1 MIMDNDLLPF
11 ELFDHLSDG
20 ISLYDIN
27 GQIIYANREFKRL
40 TTTTT
45 IDETHEPPWQELK
58 DLIREF
64 QHSKNRFVSKSLF
77 IPPVGKNLTV
87 CLCALN
93 DERRKRSNTLIL
105 IRQDTEIQD
114 PSYALAEHMFNAYTS
129 KNRLHSIPLAPAL
142 QALKGKDSQFLLAL
156 LRAQKAAASE
166 FPIMIRGDSGTGKE
180 ILARAIHSLSPCSQG
195 PFVDINCS
203 AIPDTLIESELFGYE
218 KGAFTNARTEGKPG
232 LFEEAHRGSIFLDE
246 IGDIS
251 LSAQAKILR
260 VLEEKSF
267 RRVGG
272 TQTIRVEVRI
282 ISATN
287 RDLEKM
293 ITDRLFRQD
302 LYYRLNSISVS
313 LPPLRDRGRDIRLL
327 ANYFLQQ
334 AIKGHPE
341 DFSFSEETLQA
352 LERYPWPGNVRELRG
367 VVEYAMVMSD
377 DTKITPQSLPPFVLL
392 RQQSPSERQ
401 ILFHKLSATKTDLP
415 PLPAILKEV
424 ERNVMRVAIKNAKN
438 KNEAIKS
445 LGISRRAFYYKIK
458 EYDLEKDFE

>member
-11 ELFDHLSDG
+11 ELFEHLSDG
-20 ISLYDIN
+20 IALYDNN
-27 GQIIYANREFKRL
+27 GQIIYANTEFKRL
-40 TTTTT
+40 TTT
-45 IDETHEPPWQELK
+45 IDEAHQPPWQELK
-58 DLIREF
+58 DFIRKF
-64 QHSKNRFVSKSLF
+64 QDSTNHFASELLSISST
-77 IPPVGKNLTV
+77 GKNLTV
-87 CLCALN
+87 CLCALK
-93 DERRKRSNTLIL
+93 EGKRKRTNTLVL
-105 IRQDTEIQD
+105 IRQDKEIQN
-114 PSYALAEHMFNAYTS
+114 PSYDLAEHMFNAYAGKS
-129 KNRLHSIPLAPAL
+129 RLLSIPLAPAL
-142 QALKGKDSQFLLAL
+142 QALKGEDSQFRLAL

-180 ILARAIHSLSPCSQG
+180 ILARAIHSLSQCSQG
-195 PFVDINCS
+195 PFVDINCG

-218 KGAFTNARTEGKPG
+218 KGAFTNARKEGKPG
-232 LFEEAHRGSIFLDE
+232 LFEEAHQGSIFLDE

-272 TQTIRVEVRI
+272 TQTIRVDVRI

-293 ITDRLFRQD
+293 ITDRLFRED
-302 LYYRLNSISVS
+302 LYYRLNTISVS
-313 LPPLRDRGRDIRLL
+313 LPPLRDRGSDIRLL
-327 ANYFLQQ
+327 ANHFLQQ
-334 AIKGHPE
+334 ALKGHPE

-352 LERYPWPGNVRELRG
+352 FERYPWPGNVRELRG

-377 DTKITPQSLPPFVLL
+377 DIKITPQSLPPFVLL
-392 RQQSPSERQ
+392 HQPSPSERQ
-401 ILFHKLSATKTDLP
+401 ILFHELSATETDLP
-415 PLPAILKEV
+415 LLPTVLKEV

>member
-1 MIMDNDLLPF
+1 MIMDNTLLPF

-20 ISLYDIN
+20 IALYDTN
-27 GQIIYANREFKRL
+27 EQMIYANKKFKRL
-40 TTTTT
+40 TTA
-45 IDETHEPPWQELK
+45 IDEAHQPPWQELK
-58 DLIREF
+58 DLVREF
-64 QHSKNRFVSKSLF
+64 QHSKNRFVSESLF
-77 IPPVGKNLTV
+77 IPSVGKNLTV

-93 DERRKRSNTLIL
+93 DRRRKRSNTLVL
-105 IRQDTEIQD
+105 IRQDREIQD
-114 PSYALAEHMFNAYTS
+114 PSYTLAEHMFDSYTS
-129 KNRLHSIPLAPAL
+129 KNRLHFIPLAPAL
-142 QALKGKDSQFLLAL
+142 QALKGEDSQFRLAL

-180 ILARAIHSLSPCSQG
+180 ILARAIHSLSQCSQG
-195 PFVDINCS
+195 PFVDINCG

-218 KGAFTNARTEGKPG
+218 KGAFTNARTGGKPG
-232 LFEEAHRGSIFLDE
+232 LFEEAHQGSIFLDE

-272 TQTIRVEVRI
+272 TQTIRVDVRI

-293 ITDRLFRQD
+293 ITDRLFRED
-302 LYYRLNSISVS
+302 LYYRLNTISVS
-313 LPPLRDRGRDIRLL
+313 LPPLRDRGSDIRLL
-327 ANYFLQQ
+327 ANHFLQQ

-352 LERYPWPGNVRELRG
+352 FERYPWPGNVRELRG

-392 RQQSPSERQ
+392 HQPSPSERQ
-401 ILFHKLSATKTDLP
+401 ILFRKLSATETDLP
-415 PLPAILKEV
+415 LLPTVLKEV